1 MNGCGQ
7 SSFTWTFSNLHL
19 AIAIKKGEA
28 KTTIVLAKQTVV
40 LAVLQVCPVEDTQV
54 LFKGASTCDC
64 NEVNVRGL
72 LFCAQRLL

>member
-19 AIAIKKGEA
+19 AIAIKR
-28 KTTIVLAKQTVV
+28 IVLAKQTVV
-40 LAVLQVCPVEDTQV
+40 LAVLQACPVEDTQV

-72 LFCAQRLL
+72 LFRAQRLL

>member
-1 MNGCGQ
+1 MW
-7 SSFTWTFSNLHL
+7 SVILHL
-19 AIAIKKGEA
+19 DFLQPSSCHCNKKGEA